1 MGWQVGIHH
10 FIFNHIF
17 TLYKPHP
24 PSRANY
30 DPDKEEMQGPR
41 EPSTFRSSRTENEME
56 NPQEAAN
63 LATTK
68 GISVT
73 RRRFSLTLAEVEI
86 EMATSWGSSEI
97 IIDRSEH

>member
-1 MGWQVGIHH
+1 MGIHH

-56 NPQEAAN
+56 KPQEAAN

-68 GISVT
+68 GISMT
-73 RRRFSLTLAEVEI
+73 RRRFSLTLAEAEI
-86 EMATSWGSSEI
+86 EMATFWGSSEI
-97 IIDRSEH
+97 IIYRSEH

>member
-1 MGWQVGIHH
+1 
-10 FIFNHIF
+10 
-17 TLYKPHP
+17 
-24 PSRANY
+24 
-30 DPDKEEMQGPR
+30 
-41 EPSTFRSSRTENEME
+41 ME